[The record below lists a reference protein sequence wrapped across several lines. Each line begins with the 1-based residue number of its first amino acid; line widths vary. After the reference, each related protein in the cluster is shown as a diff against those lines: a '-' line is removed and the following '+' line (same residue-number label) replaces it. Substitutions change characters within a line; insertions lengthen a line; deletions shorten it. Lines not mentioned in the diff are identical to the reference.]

1 MTNTYARPSLTRRFG
16 VLCGIVLAM
25 GALAPAKIDLVTL
38 PDRGEIQL
46 TIYNPA
52 DLTLVKETRTI
63 SLKQGDNPLQFSW
76 ANTLIDPT
84 SVHLKLTKGEDFV
97 EVVDIAFPA
106 NTQNTLIWTLDA
118 ANAGEATFEITY
130 FTSGIAWQADYVVN
144 ANATETS
151 ATIEGFVRVT
161 NNSGEDYLN
170 AETRLLVGEVNLEE
184 AIALLA
190 NMGGMARDEE
200 GRGGGRRVRSETAR
214 MNLMTSP
221 APASAP
227 MEMMDAMAAK
237 EVAKAAVSEYFLF
250 SIEGREDLE
259 NNVSKRLSSFV
270 AKEVPVVVTYKR
282 DERKYG
288 WELVK
293 LYTFKNTKEQKMPD
307 SPLPQ
312 GFWTVFSATRS
323 DAGGLVYQGRHTDRY
338 IPIGEKVELNLGSD
352 GLVLYEEVVRR
363 YKREN
368 LNYGRYGNVE
378 GWDIVE
384 EREIVLRN
392 SKREPVPVELVR
404 LFQNGDFDITPTNNQ
419 ASWTKMAETEY
430 QVKGIVPALGE
441 LRFAYTETRRNG
453 ANAKK

>member
-1 MTNTYARPSLTRRFG
+1 MSNAFTRAAALA
-16 VLCGIVLAM
+16 VWLCACC
-25 GALAPAKIDLVTL
+25 ALAPAKIDLVTL

-184 AIALLA
+184 AIAYLA
-190 NMGGMARDEE
+190 QLGGMGEKSRLREEFNEKDSRRDQAQ
-200 GRGGGRRVRSETAR
+200 RPGGMVAQKALGAVGGS
-214 MNLMTSP
+214 
-221 APASAP
+221 SA
-227 MEMMDAMAAK
+227 EMK
-237 EVAKAAVSEYFLF
+237 REVAKAAVSEYFLF

-259 NNVSKRLSSFV
+259 NNLSKRLSSFV

-293 LYTFKNTKEQKMPD
+293 LYTFKNSKDEKMPD

-384 EREIVLRN
+384 EREVVLRN